1 MGIAVALY
9 AVSMKLIYPFN
20 LNLDEL
26 LTLTKRVLTD
36 GSTLLLAGDANLLP
50 YSALGLILVILL
62 ARIATRKGSKWIE
75 LSRAR
80 RSLMQPHGS
89 DRVFASK
96 RRPMTKPC
104 PNCAEQ
110 LPLAAIICGACDHN
124 FLADRPGRV
133 KLLPPP
139 EPMIQD
145 SAEPRAAAGI

>member
-1 MGIAVALY
+1 
-9 AVSMKLIYPFN
+9 MKLIYPFN
-20 LNLDEL
+20 LEEL
-26 LTLTKRVLTD
+26 LALTKRVLTD

-50 YSALGLILVILL
+50 YSALALILLILL
-62 ARIATRKGSKWIE
+62 ARIATRGGNKWIK

-80 RSLMQPHGS
+80 RSLTQPHGS
-89 DRVFASK
+89 DRGLASQ
-96 RRPMTKPC
+96 RRSMTKPC

-110 LPLAAIICGACDHN
+110 LPLAAIICSACDHN

-145 SAEPRAAAGI
+145 SPEPRAAAGT